1 MDRDEA
7 TRHCRNG
14 AVAAFISAAITA
26 AVVVIAM
33 GAGVDGELAFFNDPL
48 IAVDVLLIVGCAI
61 GMLRRSR
68 AAAVTIFVYFIIS
81 KIAITIETGQA
92 SGLGVALI
100 FLYFYGNAIRGSFA
114 YHRLMKTENPDYK
127 AAAKWTY
134 VAGIPAALVFLVLAG
149 AGLLSSTDY
158 IPSTKVLAGSEV
170 SDADRATLISEDIL
184 FEGETIEYFYS
195 YGLSSILEG
204 GSILTDRAVIIYY
217 PDEDSHIEI
226 YELEFGEIESIELME
241 KGGLFSDSL
250 YMVQGADPDNWIVVD
265 LSVEADGHLKFI
277 ETLKSKIAQSTAA
290 L

>member
-7 TRHCRNG
+7 IKHCRNG
-14 AVAAFISAAITA
+14 AVAAFFSAAVTA
-26 AVVVIAM
+26 AVVIVAVGS
-33 GAGVDGELAFFNDPL
+33 GADGELAFFNDPL
-48 IAVDVLLIVGCAI
+48 IAIDVFLILGCAI
-61 GMLRRSR
+61 GMLRKSR
-68 AAAVTIFVYFIIS
+68 AAAVTIFIYFIIS

-92 SGLGVALI
+92 SGLGVALV
-100 FLYFYGNAIRGSFA
+100 FVYFYGKAIQGSFT
-114 YHRLMKTENPDYK
+114 YHRLMREENPDYK
-127 AAAKWTY
+127 SAAKWTY
-134 VAGIPAALVFLVLAG
+134 IAGIPAALVFLLLAG
-149 AGLLSSTDY
+149 AGLMSSTDY
-158 IPSTKVLAGSEV
+158 MPSTKVLTGSEV
-170 SDADRATLISEDIL
+170 SDTDRATLISEDIL

-226 YELEFGEIESIELME
+226 YELEFAEIDSVELME

-265 LSVEADGHLKFI
+265 LSVEADGHLRFI
-277 ETLKSKIAQSTAA
+277 EALKGKIAQSTAA